1 MLYNDVGINYSGA
14 YVKINNLS
22 VVILAS
28 AISLAG
34 CSHVPNKQQIGT
46 ATGAVVGGAAGAVLT
61 GTTTGTV
68 VGAGA
73 GAVIGSEIGKS
84 MDRKR

>member
-1 MLYNDVGINYSGA
+1 MKPVFTSLAG
-14 YVKINNLS
+14 LC
-22 VVILAS
+22 VVVA
-28 AISLAG
+28 LAG
-34 CSHVPNKQQIGT
+34 CSHAPTKQQIGT

-68 VGAGA
+68 IGAGA

-84 MDRKR
+84 MEKKR

>member
-1 MLYNDVGINYSGA
+1 MQI
-14 YVKINNLS
+14 KNLS
-22 VVILAS
+22 VFVLAS
-28 AISLAG
+28 AIALVG
-34 CSHVPNKQQIGT
+34 CSHAPSKQQIGT

-84 MDRKR
+84 MDKKR

>member
-1 MLYNDVGINYSGA
+1 MQLR
-14 YVKINNLS
+14 NLG
-22 VVILAS
+22 VVVLAI
-28 AISLAG
+28 ATTLAG
-34 CSHVPNKQQIGT
+34 CSHAPSKQQIGT

>member
-1 MLYNDVGINYSGA
+1 MRIKNVSP
-14 YVKINNLS
+14 
-22 VVILAS
+22 VVLAL
-28 AISLAG
+28 AIGLAG
-34 CSHVPNKQQIGT
+34 CSHAPSKQQIGT

-73 GAVIGSEIGKS
+73 GAVIGSEVGKS

>member
-1 MLYNDVGINYSGA
+1 MQIR
-14 YVKINNLS
+14 NLG
-22 VVILAS
+22 VVVLAI
-28 AISLAG
+28 ATALAG
-34 CSHVPNKQQIGT
+34 CSHAPSKQQIGT

>member
-1 MLYNDVGINYSGA
+1 MQI
-14 YVKINNLS
+14 KNLS
-22 VVILAS
+22 VVVLAS
-28 AISLAG
+28 AVALAG
-34 CSHVPNKQQIGT
+34 CSHAPSKQQIGT

-68 VGAGA
+68 IGAGA

-84 MDRKR
+84 MDKKR

>member
-1 MLYNDVGINYSGA
+1 MKSVSTLLAG
-14 YVKINNLS
+14 LS
-22 VVILAS
+22 VVLA
-28 AISLAG
+28 LAG
-34 CSHVPNKQQIGT
+34 CSHTPTKQQIGT

-68 VGAGA
+68 IGAGA

-84 MDRKR
+84 MEKKR

>member
-1 MLYNDVGINYSGA
+1 MKS
-14 YVKINNLS
+14 KKLS
-22 VVILAS
+22 VAVVASVLA
-28 AISLAG
+28 LAG
-34 CSHVPNKQQIGT
+34 CSHAPSKQQIGT

>member
-1 MLYNDVGINYSGA
+1 MQI
-14 YVKINNLS
+14 KNLS
-22 VVILAS
+22 VVALAF
-28 AISLAG
+28 AIVLAG
-34 CSHVPNKQQIGT
+34 CSHTPSKQQIGT

>member
-1 MLYNDVGINYSGA
+1 M
-14 YVKINNLS
+14 KINRLR
-22 VVILAS
+22 VIPVIALA
-28 AISLAG
+28 ALAG
-34 CSHVPNKQQIGT
+34 CSHVPSKQQIGT

-84 MDRKR
+84 LEKKR

>member
-1 MLYNDVGINYSGA
+1 MNI
-14 YVKINNLS
+14 INLS
-22 VVILAS
+22 VFILAS
-28 AISLAG
+28 AISLAA
-34 CSHVPNKQQIGT
+34 CSHVPSKQQIGT

-73 GAVIGSEIGKS
+73 GAVIGGEIGKS

>member
-1 MLYNDVGINYSGA
+1 MKTNRLAICALLFTGLLSGC
-14 YVKINNLS
+14 
-22 VVILAS
+22 
-28 AISLAG
+28 G
-34 CSHVPNKQQIGT
+34 HVPTKQQVGT

-68 VGAGA
+68 IGAGA

-84 MDRKR
+84 MDKKR